1 MLGRLG
7 VACAAVAVLFA
18 TVPSHGQEGPY
29 NVKVVVRAEAKG
41 QPAPLL
47 QPADVKVQFNGKVVP
62 IQTLEPLMSPHA
74 KPVQVAILIDDGLR
88 GSFGTQLNDIRRF
101 VSELVSEHAQVGVA
115 YMRNGRAD
123 FGTGGG
129 FTSDPDV
136 VERQLRLPMA
146 GGGIS
151 GSPYFCLQD
160 LLKNWPGNYTGPRA
174 VLMIT
179 NGIDL
184 YNGPATPDNQSS
196 PYVQSAT
203 EDAQKAGVPVYSIY
217 YGRFDVH
224 LGYGSFSGQSYL
236 GSLAEGTGAETFN
249 QGSLNPPSITPY
261 LKQFEKS
268 LNESWILQFQTGSR
282 KLSQL
287 KVQGAKGI
295 KVYAPR
301 MTMANQAAESG
312 VMR

>member
-1 MLGRLG
+1 MLGRLRI
-7 VACAAVAVLFA
+7 ACAAVAVLFA

-29 NVKVVVRAEAKG
+29 NVDVVVRAEIKG
-41 QPAPLL
+41 QPAPL
-47 QPADVKVQFNGKVVP
+47 QPTDVKVQFDGKVVP
-62 IQTLEPLMSPHA
+62 IQKLEPLMNSHA
-74 KPVQVAILIDDGLR
+74 QPVQIAILIDDGLR

-101 VSELVSEHAQVGVA
+101 VSELVSEHAMVGVA

-123 FGTGGG
+123 FGGGG
-129 FTSDPDV
+129 FTSDPDL
-136 VERQLRLPMA
+136 VEKQLRLPMA

-160 LLKNWPGNYTGPRA
+160 LLKNWPGNYSGPRA

-184 YNGPATPDNQSS
+184 YNGAPTPNNQSS
-196 PYVQSAT
+196 PYVQSAIQ
-203 EDAQKAGVPVYSIY
+203 DAQKAGVPVYSIY

-236 GSLAEGTGAETFN
+236 GDLADGTGAQTFN
-249 QGSLNPPSITPY
+249 QGSLNPPSIAPY
-261 LKQFEKS
+261 LKDFEKS
-268 LNESWILQFQTGSR
+268 LNESWLLQFQTGSR
-282 KLSQL
+282 KLQSL
-287 KVQGAKGI
+287 KIQGAKGT

-301 MTMANQAAESG
+301 MAMAKDAAANG

>member
-7 VACAAVAVLFA
+7 IACAAVAVLFA

-29 NVKVVVRAEAKG
+29 NVDVVVRAENKG
-41 QPAPLL
+41 QAAQL
-47 QPADVKVQFNGKVVP
+47 QPADLKVQFNGKVVP
-62 IQTLEPLMSPHA
+62 IQKLEPLMSSHVQ
-74 KPVQVAILIDDGLR
+74 PVQVAVLIDDSLR
-88 GSFGTQLNDIRRF
+88 GSFGTQLNDMRRF

-123 FGTGGG
+123 FGSGGG

-136 VERQLRLPMA
+136 VERQLRLPIA
-146 GGGIS
+146 SGGVS

-160 LLKNWPGNYTGPRA
+160 LLKNWPGHYSGPRA

-184 YNGPATPDNQSS
+184 YNGAPTPNNQYS

-236 GSLAEGTGAETFN
+236 GTLAEGTGAETFN
-249 QGSLNPPSITPY
+249 QGTLNPPSISPY

-282 KLSQL
+282 KLMTL
-287 KVQGAKGI
+287 KVQGAKGT

-301 MTMANQAAESG
+301 MAMGKDSATG
-312 VMR
+312 GGLR